1 VTALRWG
8 AATDVGRR
16 RTTQQ
21 DMILAAE
28 PLFAVAD
35 GMGGH
40 AGGEIASL
48 TAVEALKAAFSASR
62 DAAALED
69 AVQAAN
75 RAVQDR
81 AAGDPN
87 LRSMGTTLAVAA
99 LVPDTSEGDVFLV
112 ANIGDS
118 RIYLLRDN
126 ELSQLTDDHSVP
138 QELYRA
144 GQLTEAEAAI
154 DPRKNMIT
162 RALGMPDVEPDLQT
176 LVPFVGDR
184 LLLCSDGLTNEVGFD
199 EIRGVLLRI
208 DDPDEAARTL
218 VDMANAHGGN
228 DNISVL
234 IVDVVDDE
242 DRAGAASTALRSEPS
257 RLMTSDQRNAELR
270 SLARD
275 QPPSEAG
282 SGGGET
288 QAIATPTAAPV
299 HHEAP
304 PRRVTA
310 RVVLF
315 VLVVLLLLGGAG
327 AAVGWYARGS
337 YYVGLEDTRVVIFK
351 GRPGGLLW
359 FKPTAE
365 VRTALTETDVLPARL
380 DDLRAGKEEPSLEEA
395 QRYVRNLEDEAA
407 QRRAA
412 SGQAGAEDPTA
423 TTTTAPPAQPA
434 PTAPPP

>member
-1 VTALRWG
+1 MTALRWG

-16 RTTQQ
+16 RSTQQ
-21 DMILAAE
+21 DMILASE

-48 TAVEALKAAFSASR
+48 TAVEALKAAFTGTR
-62 DAAALED
+62 DADSLED
-69 AVQAAN
+69 AVHAAN

-87 LRSMGTTLAVAA
+87 LRAMGTTLAVAA
-99 LVPDTSEGDVFLV
+99 LVPDETEGDVFVV
-112 ANIGDS
+112 ANVGDS

-144 GQLTEAEAAI
+144 GQLTEAEAAV

-162 RALGMPDVEPDLQT
+162 RALGMPEVEPDLQT
-176 LVPFVGDR
+176 LVPYVGDR
-184 LLLCSDGLTNEVGFD
+184 LLLCSDGLTNEVGHD
-199 EIRGVLLRI
+199 EIRGVLLRV

-218 VDMANAHGGN
+218 VDMANANGGN

-234 IVDVVDDE
+234 IVDVIDDD
-242 DRAGAASTALRSEPS
+242 DRAGTASAALANEPRRTGDGGGRMMTA
-257 RLMTSDQRNAELR
+257 DQRNAELR
-270 SLARD
+270 SLARED
-275 QPPSEAG
+275 EAEPADAGRPLTHEPPAK
-282 SGGGET
+282 
-288 QAIATPTAAPV
+288 
-299 HHEAP
+299 
-304 PRRVTA
+304 RVTG
-310 RVVLF
+310 RVIVFL
-315 VLVVLLLLGGAG
+315 LVLLLVLGGAA

-337 YYVGLEDTRVVIFK
+337 YYVGLESSRVVIFK

-365 VRTALTETDVLPARL
+365 VRTSLTETDVPPARL

-395 QRYVRNLEDEAA
+395 RRYVRNLEDEAA
-407 QRRAA
+407 IRRA
-412 SGQAGAEDPTA
+412 SGQAGTDESNATTTTSVAPTA
-423 TTTTAPPAQPA
+423 TT
-434 PTAPPP
+434 APPP